1 MIINRAQAYKW
12 FGQTDRCASIRSS
25 EDWSACS
32 EEFRLAVHVLQSDY
46 ERAVE
51 SMQRIGDTGAVSE
64 WAYEDW
70 PLFREFRKNDL
81 FASTY
86 EKVFR
91 KPFRNIQKVLQTEED
106 ARKRDMLKRFK
117 SLSLADQGDV
127 ESD

>member
-1 MIINRAQAYKW
+1 
-12 FGQTDRCASIRSS
+12 
-25 EDWSACS
+25 
-32 EEFRLAVHVLQSDY
+32 
-46 ERAVE
+46 
-51 SMQRIGDTGAVSE
+51 MQRIGDTGAVSE